1 VRRRPP
7 KFSRSKLLINHALTS
22 HPRKSEVE
30 TQIPHIRHPEAG
42 QKPDLEF
49 TPKILALVCTY
60 CTYTAA
66 DMAGSARM
74 QYPAT
79 VRIVKYLCTG
89 RIDILHILK
98 AFEAGADAV
107 MVSGCEAGS
116 CHFLEG
122 NLRARERVEYAQK
135 LLEEVGLGGRLKMFE
150 IAASDAPKWVEA
162 VKEMTE
168 RVKALGPNPLR
179 QKWEL
184 KGRNPEQLERMSQS

>member
-1 VRRRPP
+1 M
-7 KFSRSKLLINHALTS
+7 KFN
-22 HPRKSEVE
+22 
-30 TQIPHIRHPEAG
+30 
-42 QKPDLEF
+42 
-49 TPKILALVCTY
+49 PKILALVCTY

-79 VRIVKYLCTG
+79 VRIIKYLCTG
-89 RIDILHILK
+89 RIDIIHILK

-135 LLEEVGLGGRLKMFE
+135 LLEEIGLGGRLEMFE
-150 IAASDAPKWVEA
+150 VAASDAPKWVA
-162 VKEMTE
+162 VVNEMTQRTE
-168 RVKALGPNPLR
+168 ALGPSPLR
-179 QKWEL
+179 RGKHL
-184 KGRNPEQLERMSQS
+184 HPDALEQLENMVQS

>member
-1 VRRRPP
+1 M
-7 KFSRSKLLINHALTS
+7 
-22 HPRKSEVE
+22 
-30 TQIPHIRHPEAG
+30 
-42 QKPDLEF
+42 EF

-135 LLEEVGLGGRLKMFE
+135 LLEEAGLDGRLEMFE
-150 IAASDAPKWVEA
+150 VAASDAPKWVAA
-162 VKEMTE
+162 VKEMTQ
-168 RVKALGPNPLR
+168 RVEALGPSPLR
-179 QKWEL
+179 RGKHLHPEVV
-184 KGRNPEQLERMSQS
+184 EQLENMVQP